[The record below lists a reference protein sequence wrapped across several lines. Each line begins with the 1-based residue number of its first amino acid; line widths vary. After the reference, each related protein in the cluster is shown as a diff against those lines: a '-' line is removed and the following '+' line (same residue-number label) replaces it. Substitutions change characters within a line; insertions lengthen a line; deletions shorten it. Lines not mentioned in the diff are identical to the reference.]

1 MTSKLLSLTGNVVMI
16 NGTFPSSKAMK
27 YQTEFHIERD
37 DNELFFAQI
46 SISYSW

>member
-1 MTSKLLSLTGNVVMI
+1 MI
-16 NGTFPSSKAMK
+16 NGTFPSSKVMK

>member
-1 MTSKLLSLTGNVVMI
+1 MI
-16 NGTFPSSKAMK
+16 NGAFSSPKVMK

-37 DNELFFAQI
+37 DNELFFAPI